1 MKQLNTAALFLIL
14 LAAARWIPSGN
25 EDHYMALA
33 KAWFDPGW
41 IPGSWILDEPAGA
54 RGLYNLLVGWL
65 LSRFDFY
72 TVSIVLKILLSWW
85 YARILSGYIS
95 PAVLGVV
102 CYCPTFFGGEFI
114 FMGCEPKHFAWA
126 LVLWHLTRRGRHTPA
141 VLALATWFHVLV
153 GGWYA
158 VYWFLTH
165 PGQWRKGVAYAILVA
180 PLCYYL
186 AGTQAGGEVAG
197 CDAGFIYTR
206 VRNLHHCYPLLYSKR
221 DFLGFLVCLLC
232 IPFSRKG
239 LSRNMMTGCCVL
251 AAVTSFFPADQVVK
265 LIPYRMLSLA
275 LLLELQQ
282 HYLGR
287 VWLRW
292 PVRIAGL
299 LCALYLLGTNIKD
312 TWLYVTDHDYA
323 AEIAR
328 VRQLPPDA
336 IIVSER
342 SDFIRRSG
350 RDVFVNTKFIPN
362 AARRICEWQRR
373 REWVE
378 KNSREIVFAP

>member
-14 LAAARWIPSGN
+14 MATARWIPSGN

-54 RGLYNLLVGWL
+54 RGLYNLLAGGL

-114 FMGCEPKHFAWA
+114 FMGCEPKHFAW
-126 LVLWHLTRRGRHTPA
+126 LLILWHLTRGRHTAA

-158 VYWFLTH
+158 FYWFLTH
-165 PGQWRKGVAYAILVA
+165 PGQWRKGIWYALLVA

-186 AGTQAGGEVAG
+186 AGTQLTGELAG
-197 CDAGFIYTR
+197 CNADFIYTR

-221 DFLGFLVCLLC
+221 EFLGFLVCLLC
-232 IPFSRKG
+232 IPFSQKG
-239 LSRNMMTGCCVL
+239 ISRNIMTGCCAL
-251 AAVTSFFPADQVVK
+251 AALTSFFPADPVLK
-265 LIPYRMLSLA
+265 LIPYRMLALA
-275 LLLELQQ
+275 LMLELQQ
-282 HYLGR
+282 HYR
-287 VWLRW
+287 RRIWIRI
-292 PVRIAGL
+292 PVLTAGL
-299 LCALYLLGTNIKD
+299 LCALYLLGTNVKD
-312 TWLYVTDHDYA
+312 TWLYVTDDTYE
-323 AEIAR
+323 AEIAQI
-328 VRQLPPDA
+328 RQLPPDA

-378 KNSREIVFAP
+378 KSRREIVFVP

>member
-1 MKQLNTAALFLIL
+1 MKQSHTITLFLIL
-14 LAAARWIPSGN
+14 LATARWIPSGN

-54 RGLYNLLVGWL
+54 RGLYNLIVGGL
-65 LSRFDFY
+65 LSAFGFY

-85 YARILSGYIS
+85 YARVLSGYIS

-114 FMGCEPKHFAWA
+114 FMGCEPKHFAWL
-126 LVLWHLTRRGRHTPA
+126 LVLWHLTRGRHTA
-141 VLALATWFHVLV
+141 SVLALATWFHILV

-165 PGQWRKGVAYAILVA
+165 PGQWKKGVLYAVLVA

-186 AGTQAGGEVAG
+186 AGALATGEISDCNA
-197 CDAGFIYTR
+197 DFIYTR
-206 VRNLHHCYPLLYSKR
+206 LRNLHHCYPLLYGKR
-221 DFLGFLVCLLC
+221 EWAGFLVCLLC
-232 IPFSRKG
+232 IPFSQKG
-239 LSRNMMTGCCVL
+239 ISRNIITGCCAL
-251 AAVTSFFPADQVVK
+251 AAVTSFFPADQLVK

-282 HYLGR
+282 HFRRRIGI
-287 VWLRW
+287 RW
-292 PVRIAGL
+292 PMRITGL

-312 TWLYVTDHDYA
+312 TWLYVTDHTYT

-328 VRQLPPDA
+328 IRQLPPET

-342 SDFIRRSG
+342 PDFIRRSG
-350 RDVFVNTKFIPN
+350 RDVYVNTKFIPN
-362 AARRICEWQRR
+362 TPRRICEWQDR
-373 REWVE
+373 REWVG
-378 KNSREIVFAP
+378 KNRKEIVFAP